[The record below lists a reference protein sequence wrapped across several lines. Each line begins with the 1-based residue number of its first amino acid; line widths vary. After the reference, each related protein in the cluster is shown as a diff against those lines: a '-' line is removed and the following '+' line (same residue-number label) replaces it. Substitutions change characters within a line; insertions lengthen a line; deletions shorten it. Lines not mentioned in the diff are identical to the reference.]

1 VDVLQIHSLIDA
13 LVIFAQQP
21 VPKAGPV
28 DDGLGGFLSNPFML
42 LPLILIL
49 FWFMVLLPNQRRERR
64 ERENLLNALKKN
76 DEVLTN
82 AGIIGIVANV
92 KDTEVSLKIDENTRM
107 RVLKSAIVK
116 ILTTKEVSG
125 DNAEAS
131 KK

>member
-1 VDVLQIHSLIDA
+1 LQIHSLIDA
-13 LVIFAQQP
+13 LVLFAQQQP
-21 VPKAGPV
+21 VPKGPA
-28 DDGLGGFLSNPFML
+28 DDGLAGILSNPFML

-64 ERENLLNALKKN
+64 EREGLLNALKKN

-92 KDTEVSLKIDENTRM
+92 KDNEVSLKIDDNTRM

-131 KK
+131 KKSS